1 MFTTHRPFR
10 VLSGL
15 LVALVAGIFVSASVT
30 PARAGTPVPGKIVL
44 ANDEWTLDTG
54 FFPPNDPALFVA
66 NTTNWFTGGRPGR
79 FLAYSN
85 NHGVT
90 STNLADA
97 VHAAGHSWTVS
108 TAVPFNLPTL
118 LGYDGVFV
126 GGYRADNQ
134 VLTDYVNA
142 GGNVYAFAGT
152 GDLGDAAS
160 EAGAWNPFL
169 SHFGLAF
176 DGTRFNGVQY
186 TIPIHSDHP
195 IFAGV
200 DDLYQDNGSSVIDL
214 DPQDPRNRVLVSY
227 HGEGLYGVFD
237 AAPVPEPGTLALLAG
252 PAGVLLAFRRRRR

>member
-1 MFTTHRPFR
+1 MYSTHRPHR
-10 VLSGL
+10 VLFSL
-15 LVALVAGIFVSASVT
+15 FVALVTGMCVLASVT
-30 PARAGTPVPGKIVL
+30 PARAQAPTPGKIVV

-54 FFPPNDPALFVA
+54 FFPPNDPAVFVS
-66 NTTNWFTGGRPGR
+66 NVTNWFTGGRPGR

-90 STNLADA
+90 SPLLADA

-108 TAVPFNLPTL
+108 TALPFDVPTL

-142 GGNVYAFAGT
+142 GGNVYAFGGT

-169 SHFGLAF
+169 AHFGLAF

-186 TIPIHSDHP
+186 TIPINSDHP

-200 DDLYQDNGSSVIDL
+200 DALYQDNGNSVLDL
-214 DPQDPRNRVLVSY
+214 DPQDPRNQVLVTY
-227 HGEGLYGVFD
+227 HGEGLYGVF
-237 AAPVPEPGTLALLAG
+237 APVPEPGTLALLVG